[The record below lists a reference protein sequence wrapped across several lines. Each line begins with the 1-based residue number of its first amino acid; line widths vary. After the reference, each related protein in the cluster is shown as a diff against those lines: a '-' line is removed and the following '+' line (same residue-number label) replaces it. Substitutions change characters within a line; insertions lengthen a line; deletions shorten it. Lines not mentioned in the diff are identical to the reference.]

1 MASSPTQRRYL
12 ALPGPPANSPFR
24 LAGIKEAI
32 NSPVSNTNKVV
43 SIRSIFIHYVCPQE
57 GVDVNVLEDENSRER
72 KCLDQLLRY
81 GDESS
86 ELNRDEETWKL
97 VAYAK
102 GQKEVGFM
110 SNTLVLPVFPR
121 KGTISPWSSK
131 ATSIAHVC
139 ELGDYIKRIERG
151 VLFSVVFEKEIV
163 FDGVFGGADNVL
175 FDRMTQVGI
184 RPTSRCFWEKDWL
197 ELMSVFLF
205 RHVKWNLLVMRSCLG
220 PMSHFRLNR
229 LIFDLLQLRPWRP
242 LSRRIKG
249 WVWHWTLLRCSIS
262 LRRSLMLA
270 HVLGTPTTSSYLC
283 LLR

>member
-12 ALPGPPANSPFR
+12 SLPGPPANSPFR
-24 LAGIKEAI
+24 LAEIKDAI
-32 NSPVSNTNKVV
+32 NSSAPNTNKVA

-57 GVDVNVLEDENSRER
+57 GVDVNVLEDETSNER

-97 VAYAK
+97 VTYAK

-139 ELGDYIKRIERG
+139 GLKGYVKRIERG
-151 VLFSVVFEKEIV
+151 VLFSVVFEKEIEL
-163 FDGVFGGADNVL
+163 DGVFGGADNVL
-175 FDRMTQVGI
+175 FDRMTQVCT
-184 RPTSRCFWEKDWL
+184 RPTSRRFSEG
-197 ELMSVFLF
+197 
-205 RHVKWNLLVMRSCLG
+205 LVGADMR
-220 PMSHFRLNR
+220 
-229 LIFDLLQLRPWRP
+229 I
-242 LSRRIKG
+242 
-249 WVWHWTLLRCSIS
+249 
-262 LRRSLMLA
+262 
-270 HVLGTPTTSSYLC
+270 YL
-283 LLR
+283 

>member
-24 LAGIKEAI
+24 LAGIEDAI
-32 NSPVSNTNKVV
+32 NSSASKTNNKVV

-57 GVDVNVLEDENSRER
+57 GVDVNVLEDENSKER

-81 GDESS
+81 GDESLK
-86 ELNRDEETWKL
+86 LNRDEETWKL

-102 GQKEVGFM
+102 GEKEVGFM

-139 ELGDYIKRIERG
+139 GLKGYVKRIERG
-151 VLFSVVFEKEIV
+151 VLFSVVFEKEIE

-175 FDRMTQVGI
+175 FDRMTQVCI
-184 RPTSRCFWEKDWL
+184 RLTSR
-197 ELMSVFLF
+197 
-205 RHVKWNLLVMRSCLG
+205 
-220 PMSHFRLNR
+220 
-229 LIFDLLQLRPWRP
+229 
-242 LSRRIKG
+242 
-249 WVWHWTLLRCSIS
+249 SI
-262 LRRSLMLA
+262 
-270 HVLGTPTTSSYLC
+270 
-283 LLR
+283 